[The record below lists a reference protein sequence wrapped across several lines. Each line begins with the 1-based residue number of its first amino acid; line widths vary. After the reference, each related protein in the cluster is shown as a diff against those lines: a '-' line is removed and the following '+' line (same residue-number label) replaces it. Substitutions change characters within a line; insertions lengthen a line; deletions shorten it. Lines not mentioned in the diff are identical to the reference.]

1 MRNSLSCLQKIGV
14 LMGLILTPVLLAHA
28 QGAPPTMEGKTAE
41 QFYKN
46 IKAMNGTPADQLIES
61 MHLIRGALGVDCEF
75 CHDDPDRSTDTKKPK
90 EVARDMIRMMMAI
103 NKDNF
108 KGGQEVTCYTCH
120 RGNAIPAT
128 TLVLPPVPKD
138 VETDAQPQLPSVDQ
152 IASKYVQ
159 ALGGEQALRKVTS
172 RVITGTQTVPTGP
185 GGTVPVP
192 AAIERSQK
200 APNLVV
206 STYKTP
212 TFTISDGFDG
222 TKAWTQDFRGRV
234 AEPGAIDQM
243 RAKRD
248 ADFYL
253 PLDLKQA
260 YAKMQVEG
268 VENVNG
274 HDAYVVTA
282 QPQGEREERL
292 FFDVQTGLLLRKWS
306 SLPTPVGDAPFQVD
320 YDDYRD
326 TGSGVRFP
334 YRITMN
340 PAGPRLEP
348 STNVTLR
355 VVKVQDNAP
364 LDSSKFTKPE
374 SKAAAAAQ

>member
-1 MRNSLSCLQKIGV
+1 MCNSVTRMPKIGLLIGLVFASV
-14 LMGLILTPVLLAHA
+14 LIVRA
-28 QGAPPTMEGKTAE
+28 QGGPSPMDGKTAE
-41 QFYKN
+41 QVYKN

-90 EVARDMIRMMMAI
+90 EVARDMIRMMIAI
-103 NKDNF
+103 NKNSF
-108 KGGQEVTCYTCH
+108 NGAQEVTCYTCH
-120 RGNAIPAT
+120 RGSAIPAT
-128 TLVLPPVPKD
+128 TLVLPTVSNG

-152 IASKYVQ
+152 IVSKYVQ
-159 ALGGEQALRKVTS
+159 ALGGEQALRKVTT
-172 RVITGTQTVPTGP
+172 RVITGTQTIPTGP

-192 AAIERSQK
+192 ASLERSEK

-206 STYKTP
+206 SSYKTP

-222 TKAWTQDFRGRV
+222 AKAWTQDFRGRV
-234 AEPGAIDQM
+234 TEPGALDQA

-248 ADFYL
+248 ADLYL
-253 PLDLKQA
+253 PLDLRQA

-274 HDAYVVTA
+274 HDAYVVSA
-282 QPQGEREERL
+282 LPQGDREERL
-292 FFDVQTGLLLRKWS
+292 YFDVQTGLLLRKWS
-306 SLPTPVGDAPFQVD
+306 SLPTPLGDAPFQVN

-334 YRITMN
+334 YLISTN

-348 STNVTLR
+348 STSVTIR
-355 VVKVQDNAP
+355 VTRVQDNAP

-374 SKAAAAAQ
+374 SKTAAAGQ

>member
-1 MRNSLSCLQKIGV
+1 MRDSVMRVQRIGV
-14 LMGLILTPVLLAHA
+14 LIGLIFASVLIARA
-28 QGAPPTMEGKTAE
+28 QGAPPTMDGKTAE
-41 QFYKN
+41 QVYKN

-90 EVARDMIRMMMAI
+90 EVARDMIRMMVAI
-103 NKDNF
+103 NKNNF
-108 KGGQEVTCYTCH
+108 NGGQAVTCYTCH
-120 RGNAIPAT
+120 RGNSVPAT
-128 TLVLPPVPKD
+128 TLVLPTVSKD
-138 VETDAQPQLPSVDQ
+138 VETDAQLQLPSVDQ
-152 IASKYVQ
+152 IVSKYVQ
-159 ALGGEQALRKVTS
+159 ALGGEPALRKVTT
-172 RVITGTQTVPTGP
+172 RVISGTQTVPTGP

-192 AAIERSQK
+192 AALERSQK

-212 TFTISDGFDG
+212 TYAISDGFDG

-234 AEPGAIDQM
+234 VESGAIDQT

-292 FFDVQTGLLLRKWS
+292 YFDVETGLLLRKWS
-306 SLPTPVGDAPFQVD
+306 SLPTPVGDAPFQVN

-334 YRITMN
+334 YLITMN

-348 STNVTLR
+348 STSVTVR
-355 VVKVQDNAP
+355 VIKVQDNAP

-374 SKAAAAAQ
+374 SKTAAAAQ

>member
-1 MRNSLSCLQKIGV
+1 MRDSLMRVQRIGV
-14 LMGLILTPVLLAHA
+14 LIGLIFVSVLIARA
-28 QGAPPTMEGKTAE
+28 QGAPPTMDGKTAE
-41 QFYKN
+41 QVYKN

-90 EVARDMIRMMMAI
+90 EVARDMIRMMVAI
-103 NKDNF
+103 NKNNF
-108 KGGQEVTCYTCH
+108 NGGQEVTCYTCH
-120 RGNAIPAT
+120 RGNAVPAT
-128 TLVLPPVPKD
+128 TLVLPTVSKD
-138 VETDAQPQLPSVDQ
+138 VETDGQLQLPSVDQ
-152 IASKYVQ
+152 IVAKYVQ
-159 ALGGEQALRKVTS
+159 ALGGEQALRKVTT

-185 GGTVPVP
+185 GGTVPMP
-192 AAIERSQK
+192 AALERSQK

-222 TKAWTQDFRGRV
+222 TKAWAQDFRGRV
-234 AEPGAIDQM
+234 AEPGTLDQT

-248 ADFYL
+248 SDFYL

-292 FFDVQTGLLLRKWS
+292 YFDVETGLLLRKWS
-306 SLPTPVGDAPFQVD
+306 SLPTPVGDAPFQVN

-334 YRITMN
+334 YLITMN

-348 STNVTLR
+348 STNVTIR
-355 VVKVQDNAP
+355 VIKVQDNAP

-374 SKAAAAAQ
+374 SKTAAAAQ

>member
-1 MRNSLSCLQKIGV
+1 MCDSAMRVQRIGV
-14 LMGLILTPVLLAHA
+14 LIGLILVSVGIARA

-41 QFYKN
+41 QVYKN

-90 EVARDMIRMMMAI
+90 EVARDMIRMMVAI
-103 NKDNF
+103 NKNNF
-108 KGGQEVTCYTCH
+108 SGAQEVTCYTCH

-128 TLVLPPVPKD
+128 TLVLPTVPKD

-152 IASKYVQ
+152 IVAKYVQ
-159 ALGGEQALRKVTS
+159 ALGGEQALKKVTT
-172 RVITGTQTVPTGP
+172 RVITGTQTIPTGP
-185 GGTVPVP
+185 GGTVPLP
-192 AAIERSQK
+192 SALERSQK
-200 APNLVV
+200 APNLIIN
-206 STYKTP
+206 TYKTP
-212 TFTISDGFDG
+212 TYTISDGFDG

-234 AEPGAIDQM
+234 TEPGAIDQM

-253 PLDLKQA
+253 PVDLKQA

-268 VENVNG
+268 VENLNG

-282 QPQGEREERL
+282 QPQGERAERL
-292 FFDVQTGLLLRKWS
+292 YFDVQTGLLLRKWS
-306 SLPTPVGDAPFQVD
+306 SLPTPVGDAPFQVN

-334 YRITMN
+334 YLITMN

-348 STNVTLR
+348 STSVTIR
-355 VVKVQDNAP
+355 VTKVQDNAP

>member
-1 MRNSLSCLQKIGV
+1 
-14 LMGLILTPVLLAHA
+14 MGLILTPVLFAHT
-28 QGAPPTMEGKTAE
+28 QGGPPNMEGKTAE

-103 NKDNF
+103 NKNNF
-108 KGGQEVTCYTCH
+108 NGGQEVTCYTCH

-192 AAIERSQK
+192 AGIERSQK

-206 STYKTP
+206 NTYKTP
-212 TFTISDGFDG
+212 TYTISDGFDG

-243 RAKRD
+243 RVKRD
-248 ADFYL
+248 ADLYL

-260 YAKMQVEG
+260 YPKMQVEG

-348 STNVTLR
+348 STNVTIR
-355 VVKVQDNAP
+355 VAKVQDNAP

>member
-1 MRNSLSCLQKIGV
+1 MRNSLSCLQRIGLLV
-14 LMGLILTPVLLAHA
+14 GLILTPVLLAHG
-28 QGAPPTMEGKTAE
+28 QGGPPSMEGKTAE

-103 NKDNF
+103 NKNNF
-108 KGGQEVTCYTCH
+108 NGGQEVTCYTCH
-120 RGNAIPAT
+120 RGSAIPAT
-128 TLVLPPVPKD
+128 TLVVPPVPKD

-152 IASKYVQ
+152 LASKYVQ

-185 GGTVPVP
+185 GGTVPMP

-206 STYKTP
+206 NVYRTP
-212 TFTISDGFDG
+212 TYTIADGFDG

-260 YAKMQVEG
+260 YPKMKVEG
-268 VENVNG
+268 VESVNG

-292 FFDVQTGLLLRKWS
+292 YFDVQTGLLLRKWS

-355 VVKVQDNAP
+355 VVKVQDNAQ

-374 SKAAAAAQ
+374 SKAAAAQ

>member
-1 MRNSLSCLQKIGV
+1 MRDSVMRVQRIGV
-14 LMGLILTPVLLAHA
+14 IIGLIFVSVLVARA
-28 QGAPPTMEGKTAE
+28 QGAPPNMDGKTAE
-41 QFYKN
+41 QVYKN

-103 NKDNF
+103 NKNNF
-108 KGGQEVTCYTCH
+108 NGGQEVTCYTCH
-120 RGNAIPAT
+120 RGNAVPAT
-128 TLVLPPVPKD
+128 TLVLPTVPKD
-138 VETDAQPQLPSVDQ
+138 VETDAQLQLPSVDQ
-152 IASKYVQ
+152 IVAKYVQ

-172 RVITGTQTVPTGP
+172 RAITGTQTVPTGP
-185 GGTVPVP
+185 GGTVPIP
-192 AAIERSQK
+192 AALERSQK
-200 APNLVV
+200 APDLLVN
-206 STYKTP
+206 TYKTP
-212 TFTISDGFDG
+212 TYTISEGFDG
-222 TKAWTQDFRGRV
+222 SKAWTQDFRGRV
-234 AEPGAIDQM
+234 TEPGAIDQT

-274 HDAYVVTA
+274 HDAYVVIA

-292 FFDVQTGLLLRKWS
+292 YFDVQTGLLLRKWS
-306 SLPTPVGDAPFQVD
+306 SLPTPVGDAPFQVN

-334 YRITMN
+334 YLITMN

-348 STNVTLR
+348 STTVILR
-355 VVKVQDNAP
+355 VIKVQDNAP

>member
-1 MRNSLSCLQKIGV
+1 MRNSLSCLQRIGLLV
-14 LMGLILTPVLLAHA
+14 GLILTPVLLAHA
-28 QGAPPTMEGKTAE
+28 QGGPPNMEGKTAE

-103 NKDNF
+103 NKNNF
-108 KGGQEVTCYTCH
+108 NGGQEVTCYTCH
-120 RGNAIPAT
+120 RGSAIPAT
-128 TLVLPPVPKD
+128 TLVVPAAPKD

-172 RVITGTQTVPTGP
+172 RVISGTQTIPTGP

-206 STYKTP
+206 NVYRTP
-212 TFTISDGFDG
+212 TYTIADGFDG

-268 VENVNG
+268 VESVNG
-274 HDAYVVTA
+274 HDTYVVTA

-292 FFDVQTGLLLRKWS
+292 YFDVQTGLLLRKWS

-348 STNVTLR
+348 STNVTIR
-355 VVKVQDNAP
+355 IGKVQDNAQ

-374 SKAAAAAQ
+374 SKAAAAQ

>member
-1 MRNSLSCLQKIGV
+1 MRNSLSCLQRIGLLV
-14 LMGLILTPVLLAHA
+14 GLILTPVLLAHG
-28 QGAPPTMEGKTAE
+28 QGGPPSMEGKTAE

-103 NKDNF
+103 NKNNF
-108 KGGQEVTCYTCH
+108 NGGQEVTCYTCH
-120 RGNAIPAT
+120 RGSAIPAT
-128 TLVLPPVPKD
+128 TLVVPPAAKD

-206 STYKTP
+206 NLYRTP
-212 TFTISDGFDG
+212 TYTIADGFDG

-260 YAKMQVEG
+260 YPKMKVEG
-268 VENVNG
+268 VESVNG
-274 HDAYVVTA
+274 RDAYVVTA
-282 QPQGEREERL
+282 QPQGERDERL
-292 FFDVQTGLLLRKWS
+292 YFDVQTGLLLRKWS

-348 STNVTLR
+348 STNVTIR
-355 VVKVQDNAP
+355 VAKVQDNTP

-374 SKAAAAAQ
+374 SKAAAAQ

>member
-1 MRNSLSCLQKIGV
+1 MRNSVIRVQRIGV
-14 LMGLILTPVLLAHA
+14 LVGLIFASVLIARA

-41 QFYKN
+41 QVYKN
-46 IKAMNGTPADQLIES
+46 IKAMNATPADQLIES

-103 NKDNF
+103 NKNNF
-108 KGGQEVTCYTCH
+108 NGGQEVTCYTCH

-128 TLVLPPVPKD
+128 TLVLPSVAKD
-138 VETDAQPQLPSVDQ
+138 VETDAQAQLPSVDQ
-152 IASKYVQ
+152 IVTKYVQ
-159 ALGGEQALRKVTS
+159 ALGGDQALRKITT

-192 AAIERSQK
+192 AALERSQK

-206 STYKTP
+206 NTYKTP
-212 TFTISDGFDG
+212 TYTISDGFDG
-222 TKAWTQDFRGRV
+222 TRAWTQDFRGRV
-234 AEPGAIDQM
+234 TEPGVIDQT

-248 ADFYL
+248 SDFYL

-260 YAKMQVEG
+260 YAKMQVDG
-268 VENVNG
+268 IENVRG

-282 QPQGEREERL
+282 QPQAEREERL
-292 FFDVQTGLLLRKWS
+292 YFDVQTGLLLRKWS

-348 STNVTLR
+348 STNVTVRVLR
-355 VVKVQDNAP
+355 VQDNAP

-374 SKAAAAAQ
+374 SKTAAAAQ

>member
-1 MRNSLSCLQKIGV
+1 MRNSLSCLQRIGLLV
-14 LMGLILTPVLLAHA
+14 GLILTPVLLAHA
-28 QGAPPTMEGKTAE
+28 QGGPPNMEGKTAE

-103 NKDNF
+103 NKNNF
-108 KGGQEVTCYTCH
+108 NGAQEVTCYTCH
-120 RGNAIPAT
+120 RGSAIPAT
-128 TLVLPPVPKD
+128 TLVVPAAPKD

-172 RVITGTQTVPTGP
+172 RVISGTQTIPTGP

-206 STYKTP
+206 NVYRTP
-212 TFTISDGFDG
+212 TYTIADGFDG

-268 VENVNG
+268 VESVNG

-292 FFDVQTGLLLRKWS
+292 YFDVQTGLLLRKWS

-348 STNVTLR
+348 STNMTIR
-355 VVKVQDNAP
+355 IAKVQDNAQ

-374 SKAAAAAQ
+374 SKAAAAQ

>member
-1 MRNSLSCLQKIGV
+1 MCDSAMRVQKIGV
-14 LMGLILTPVLLAHA
+14 LIGLIFVSVVIARA

-41 QFYKN
+41 QVYKN

-90 EVARDMIRMMMAI
+90 EVARDMIRMMTAI
-103 NKDNF
+103 NKNNF
-108 KGGQEVTCYTCH
+108 SGAQEVTCYTCH

-128 TLVLPPVPKD
+128 TLLLPTVPKD
-138 VETDAQPQLPSVDQ
+138 VVTDAQPQLPSVDQ
-152 IASKYVQ
+152 IVAKYVQ
-159 ALGGEQALRKVTS
+159 ALGGEQALKKVTT

-185 GGTVPVP
+185 GGTVPMP
-192 AAIERSQK
+192 AALERSQK
-200 APNLVV
+200 APNLVI

-212 TFTISDGFDG
+212 TYTLSDGFDG

-234 AEPGAIDQM
+234 TEPGAIDQM

-248 ADFYL
+248 ADLYL

-268 VENVNG
+268 VENLNG

-282 QPQGEREERL
+282 QPQGERQERL
-292 FFDVQTGLLLRKWS
+292 YFDVQTGLLLRKWS
-306 SLPTPVGDAPFQVD
+306 SLPTPVGDAPFQVN

-334 YRITMN
+334 YLITMN

-348 STNVTLR
+348 STSVTIR
-355 VVKVQDNAP
+355 VTRVQDNAA
-364 LDSSKFTKPE
+364 LDNSKFAKPE
-374 SKAAAAAQ
+374 SKTAAATQ